1 MSDNIRRWCE
11 CVHSLTGRAERDY
24 DLFLEKI
31 EQAHDTGWS
40 PDTLEMIQLVND
52 AKALR
57 KLADRIENSQARLTS
72 GYERFV
78 AAE

>member
-1 MSDNIRRWCE
+1 MSDHTRRYCK

-24 DLFLEKI
+24 DLFLEKL
-31 EQAHDTGWS
+31 ENASDSGWS
-40 PDTLEMIQLVND
+40 PDALEMIQLAND

-57 KLADRIENSQARLTS
+57 RLADRIENNQARLTS